1 MLGGQTRKTMH
12 VGMSNSEQPKRAMVA
27 VPHHAGNLFIRQNDG
42 HGRCGGV
49 LRRECLRWACL
60 GMLLYTVELRAASD
74 ALHHPWS
81 DLPGF
86 LLVSFALP
94 CTLSVVGISASVS
107 VHWIPNLFFFFLSP
121 PPQIVVFSSTKCI
134 DLECDACRSSM
145 LSRDGLMRGPT
156 STTNDNDLLGINFF
170 VFSSAKDN

>member
-86 LLVSFALP
+86 LL
-94 CTLSVVGISASVS
+94 
-107 VHWIPNLFFFFLSP
+107 
-121 PPQIVVFSSTKCI
+121 IVVFSSTKCI